1 MATNAQSQHRC
12 VFVGNIPYDA
22 TEEQLIQICEEVGPV
37 VSFRLVTDRETGKP
51 KGYGFCE
58 YKDEETAL
66 SARRNLQG
74 YEINGRQLRVDFAEN
89 DKNAD
94 KNREQGR
101 GGPGV
106 GSIDAP
112 KQFGGQAVLGHP
124 SLHQPVGDSVATAAA
139 SVMAGALG
147 SAQTAS
153 IPNQIG
159 LQNPSL
165 LGGDPLTRH
174 LAKMSR
180 SQLTEVLSE
189 LKALA
194 TQNKEQARKLLLGI
208 PNLSKAIFQV
218 EIMLGVVSPQMLQ
231 TPNIRQASNQPVQPL
246 VQSSQTLSGL
256 PPLPQNKM
264 QLGSLPFAQ
273 DSRVSA
279 GVPNQYTALQKF
291 PMQTQIQH
299 PQLNQNQ
306 VLQQAQL
313 LALSGVSSLPSMHPQ
328 SLSGLSAVQQIPVP
342 TSSFNQQMQHPM
354 SQNIGSVPTVS
365 SGYNAV
371 PRSQTVSTYASSV
384 LVNPQ
389 YSATGFQRSTSTS
402 SGMMEDVDLKGHALN
417 VPSKTSQIDRAA
429 KLVKLNDG
437 RATPSQAVNVTSPM
451 SAPLQSSEIPGRQPP
466 RTEEIPDTGKTQMQ
480 LPPNLDP
487 SVLQQLL
494 NLTPEQLS
502 LLPPDQQ
509 QQVMQLQQMLRQAT

>member
-1 MATNAQSQHRC
+1 MAANAQSQHRC

-22 TEEQLIQICEEVGPV
+22 TEEQITQICEEVGPV
-37 VSFRLVTDRETGKP
+37 VSFRLVIDRETGKP

-74 YEINGRQLRVDFAEN
+74 YDINGRQLRVDFAEN

-106 GSIDAP
+106 GPNVDAP
-112 KQFGGQAVLGHP
+112 KQVGGQAVFGHP
-124 SLHQPVGDSVATAAA
+124 SVHLPVGDSVATAAA

-147 SAQTAS
+147 LAQTAS
-153 IPNQIG
+153 TPNQMG
-159 LQNPSL
+159 LRNPSL
-165 LGGDPLTRH
+165 LGTDPLTQQ

-180 SQLTEVLSE
+180 SQLIEVLSE
-189 LKALA
+189 FKALA
-194 TQNKEQARKLLLGI
+194 TQNKEQARKLLLAI

-231 TPNIRQASNQPVQPL
+231 TPNIRQASSQPVQPL
-246 VQSSQTLSGL
+246 LQNSQTLSGL
-256 PPLPQNKM
+256 TPLPQNKI
-264 QLGSLPFAQ
+264 QLGLMPSAQ

-279 GVPNQYTALQKF
+279 GVPNQYNTLQKF
-291 PMQTQIQH
+291 ITRTQFQH

-306 VLQQAQL
+306 ALQQAQL
-313 LALSGVSSLPSMHPQ
+313 VAQFGVSSHPSTHPQ
-328 SLSGLSAVQQIPVP
+328 SLIGLSAGQQIPVP
-342 TSSFNQQMQHPM
+342 TSSLNQQMQHPI
-354 SQNIGSVPTVS
+354 SQNIGPVPS
-365 SGYNAV
+365 SNPGNNAV
-371 PRSQTVSTYASSV
+371 TRSQTVATHASV

-389 YSATGFQRSTSTS
+389 FSATGIQHSTSTS
-402 SGMMEDVDLKGHALN
+402 SVMPEDMDMKGHALN
-417 VPSKTSQIDRAA
+417 IPSCERNFTYVCS
-429 KLVKLNDG
+429 
-437 RATPSQAVNVTSPM
+437 TPVF
-451 SAPLQSSEIPGRQPP
+451 GRQPP
-466 RTEEIPDTGKTQMQ
+466 KNEIADTGKQATQMQ
-480 LPPNLDP
+480 LPPDLDP

-509 QQVMQLQQMLRQAT
+509 QQVMQLQRMLRQAT

>member
-1 MATNAQSQHRC
+1 MAANAQSQHRC

-94 KNREQGR
+94 RNREQGR

-106 GSIDAP
+106 VSNVDAP

-147 SAQTAS
+147 SVQTAS

-159 LQNPSL
+159 LQNSSL
-165 LGGDPLTRH
+165 LGTDPLTRH

-180 SQLTEVLSE
+180 IQLTEVLSE
-189 LKALA
+189 FKALA
-194 TQNKEQARKLLLGI
+194 TQNKEQARKLLLAI
-208 PNLSKAIFQV
+208 PNLPKAIFQV

-231 TPNIRQASNQPVQPL
+231 MPNIRQALSQPVQPL
-246 VQSSQTLSGL
+246 VQNSQTLSGL

-264 QLGSLPFAQ
+264 QMGSLPF
-273 DSRVSA
+273 
-279 GVPNQYTALQKF
+279 
-291 PMQTQIQH
+291 
-299 PQLNQNQ
+299 
-306 VLQQAQL
+306 
-313 LALSGVSSLPSMHPQ
+313 
-328 SLSGLSAVQQIPVP
+328 
-342 TSSFNQQMQHPM
+342 
-354 SQNIGSVPTVS
+354 
-365 SGYNAV
+365 
-371 PRSQTVSTYASSV
+371 
-384 LVNPQ
+384 
-389 YSATGFQRSTSTS
+389 
-402 SGMMEDVDLKGHALN
+402 
-417 VPSKTSQIDRAA
+417 
-429 KLVKLNDG
+429 
-437 RATPSQAVNVTSPM
+437 
-451 SAPLQSSEIPGRQPP
+451 PGRQPP
-466 RTEEIPDTGKTQMQ
+466 RTEETPYTGKQATQMQ
-480 LPPNLDP
+480 LPLDLDP

-502 LLPPDQQ
+502 MLPPDQQ
-509 QQVMQLQQMLRQAT
+509 QQVMQLQQMLRQVT

>member
-1 MATNAQSQHRC
+1 MAANAQSQHRC

-22 TEEQLIQICEEVGPV
+22 TEEQITQICEEVGPV

-74 YEINGRQLRVDFAEN
+74 YDINGRQLRVDFAEN

-106 GSIDAP
+106 GPNVDAP

-124 SLHQPVGDSVATAAA
+124 GVHLPVGDSVATAAA
-139 SVMAGALG
+139 SV
-147 SAQTAS
+147 S

-159 LQNPSL
+159 LQTPSL
-165 LGGDPLTRH
+165 LGTDPLTRQ

-189 LKALA
+189 FKALA
-194 TQNKEQARKLLLGI
+194 MQNKEEARKLLLAI

-218 EIMLGVVSPQMLQ
+218 EIMLGVVSPQM
-231 TPNIRQASNQPVQPL
+231 TTNIRQASSQPVQPL
-246 VQSSQTLSGL
+246 LQNAQILSGL
-256 PPLPQNKM
+256 PPLPQNKI
-264 QLGSLPFAQ
+264 QLGLMPSAQ

-279 GVPNQYTALQKF
+279 GVPNQYNTLQKF
-291 PMQTQIQH
+291 ITQTQIQH
-299 PQLNQNQ
+299 APLNQNQ
-306 VLQQAQL
+306 ALQQAQL
-313 LALSGVSSLPSMHPQ
+313 IAQFGVSSHPTMHPL
-328 SLSGLSAVQQIPVP
+328 SLSGLSVGQQMSVP
-342 TSSFNQQMQHPM
+342 TSSLNQQMQHPT
-354 SQNIGSVPTVS
+354 SQKIGPVLS
-365 SGYNAV
+365 SNPRYNAV
-371 PRSQTVSTYASSV
+371 PRSQTDATDASV

-389 YSATGFQRSTSTS
+389 FSATGIQHSTPTS
-402 SGMMEDVDLKGHALN
+402 SGMPEDMDLKGHASN
-417 VPSKTSQIDRAA
+417 VPSKTNQIDRAP
-429 KLVKLNDG
+429 KLVKLNG
-437 RATPSQAVNVTSPM
+437 GTATPQAVNVPSPM
-451 SAPLQSSEIPGRQPP
+451 FAPLQSSGVPGRQPP
-466 RTEEIPDTGKTQMQ
+466 IKEIADTGKQATQVQ
-480 LPPNLDP
+480 LPPDLDP

-509 QQVMQLQQMLRQAT
+509 EQVMQLQRMLRQAT

>member
-1 MATNAQSQHRC
+1 MAANAQSQHRC

-22 TEEQLIQICEEVGPV
+22 TEEQITQICEEVGPV

-74 YEINGRQLRVDFAEN
+74 YDINGRQLRVDFAEN

-106 GSIDAP
+106 GPNVDAP

-124 SLHQPVGDSVATAAA
+124 GVHLPVGDSVATAAA
-139 SVMAGALG
+139 SV
-147 SAQTAS
+147 S

-159 LQNPSL
+159 LQTPSL
-165 LGGDPLTRH
+165 LGTDPLTRQ

-189 LKALA
+189 FKALA
-194 TQNKEQARKLLLGI
+194 MQNKEEARKLLLAI

-231 TPNIRQASNQPVQPL
+231 TTNIRQASSQPVQPL
-246 VQSSQTLSGL
+246 LQNAQILSGL
-256 PPLPQNKM
+256 PPLPQNKI
-264 QLGSLPFAQ
+264 QLGLMPSAQ
-273 DSRVSA
+273 DSR
-279 GVPNQYTALQKF
+279 NQA
-291 PMQTQIQH
+291 
-299 PQLNQNQ
+299 
-306 VLQQAQL
+306 LQQAQL
-313 LALSGVSSLPSMHPQ
+313 IAQFGVSSHPTMHPL
-328 SLSGLSAVQQIPVP
+328 SLSGLSVGQQMSVP
-342 TSSFNQQMQHPM
+342 TSSLNQQMQHPT
-354 SQNIGSVPTVS
+354 SQKIGPVLS
-365 SGYNAV
+365 SNPRYNAV
-371 PRSQTVSTYASSV
+371 PRSQTDATDASV

-389 YSATGFQRSTSTS
+389 FSATGIQHSTPTS
-402 SGMMEDVDLKGHALN
+402 SGMPEDMDLKGHASN
-417 VPSKTSQIDRAA
+417 VPSKTNQIDRAP
-429 KLVKLNDG
+429 KLVKLNG
-437 RATPSQAVNVTSPM
+437 GTATPQAVNVPSPM
-451 SAPLQSSEIPGRQPP
+451 FAPLQSSGVPGRQPP
-466 RTEEIPDTGKTQMQ
+466 IKEIADTGKQATQVQ
-480 LPPNLDP
+480 LPPDLDP

-509 QQVMQLQQMLRQAT
+509 EQVMQLQRMLRQAT